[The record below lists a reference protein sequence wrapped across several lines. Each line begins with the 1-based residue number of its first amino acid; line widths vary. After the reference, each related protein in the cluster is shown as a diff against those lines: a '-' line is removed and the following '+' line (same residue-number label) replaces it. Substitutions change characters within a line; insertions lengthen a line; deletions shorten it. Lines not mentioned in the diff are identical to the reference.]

1 VTVIRTAPSSVRSQ
15 LRLAFAIVIALS
27 FLSAGLAI
35 LRLRT
40 LAQDTHDL
48 TTQPLVKERLIS
60 SWLVNISVGVRRT
73 TAIVRS
79 SDPTLNDY
87 FAEDSRTTT
96 AESSALQKQI
106 GALMS
111 SDAEKAL
118 YEDIGQA
125 RKLYLEDRN
134 RALQLKAEGKSA
146 ESLALFEQGFVPHSK
161 ALVVKVQAL
170 LTLQQHAID
179 NRAQEMLAGAD
190 RSQNVL
196 VALSLATLAFSIG
209 AGVLFARALFRRLG
223 GEPLDAAAVVAE
235 IAAGNLQAPIA
246 LRNGDQDSLM
256 ANMLRM
262 RDSLAQMV
270 GQVRE
275 STLAI
280 GHSADDI
287 AVEAR
292 DLSGRTER
300 QAASLEETASS
311 MEELTQTVGQ
321 NADNAHAANKLAE
334 DAAQVARQGGAMVE
348 ELVATMGSIDE
359 SSKRITDIIGVIDG
373 IAFQTN
379 ILALNA
385 AVEAARAGEQGRGFA
400 VVASEVRSLAQRS
413 AAAAKEIKALIEDS
427 TRRVEQ
433 GAVLAQRT
441 GSTVG
446 GIVSGIERVTTIM
459 GDIVASSR
467 EQASGI
473 GQVTDSVAQM
483 DQATQQNAGL
493 VEHAAS
499 AAAELQS
506 EAARLRELMAVFR
519 VDGAASAPAPAR
531 VHAPARSPARARTG
545 RPTAMARL
553 GAA

>member
-1 VTVIRTAPSSVRSQ
+1 VIRTAPSSVRNQ

-27 FLSAGLAI
+27 FLSTGLAI

-48 TTQPLVKERLIS
+48 TTQPLIKERLIS

-96 AESSALQKQI
+96 AESGSLQKQI
-106 GALMS
+106 GALLS
-111 SDAEKAL
+111 TDAEKAL
-118 YEDIGQA
+118 YEEIGQA
-125 RKLYLEDRN
+125 RKLYLRDRD
-134 RALQLKAEGKSA
+134 RALQLKADGNSA

-161 ALVVKVQAL
+161 ALVAKVQEL
-170 LTLQQHAID
+170 LSLQQHAID
-179 NRAQEMLAGAD
+179 QRAQEMLAGAEH
-190 RSQNVL
+190 SQNVQI
-196 VALSLATLAFSIG
+196 VLSLATLAFSIA
-209 AGVLFARALFRRLG
+209 AGMLFARALFRRLG
-223 GEPLDAAAVVAE
+223 GEPADAAAVVAE

-246 LRNGDQDSLM
+246 LAEGDQDSLM
-256 ANMLRM
+256 ANMRRM

-311 MEELTQTVGQ
+311 MEELTQAVTQ
-321 NADNAHAANKLAE
+321 NADNAHEANKLAE
-334 DAAQVARQGGAMVE
+334 DATRVARQGGAMVE

-400 VVASEVRSLAQRS
+400 VVASEVRNLAQRS

-473 GQVTDSVAQM
+473 SQVTGSVAQM
-483 DQATQQNAGL
+483 DQATQQNAGM

-499 AAAELQS
+499 TAAGLQQ
-506 EAARLRELMAVFR
+506 EAARLRELMAVFQVGDR
-519 VDGAASAPAPAR
+519 APAHA
-531 VHAPARSPARARTG
+531 HAPARARAHAR
-545 RPTAMARL
+545 RPGGAALL

>member
-1 VTVIRTAPSSVRSQ
+1 MRGQ

-35 LRLRT
+35 WRLRA
-40 LAQDTHDL
+40 LANDTHEL

-60 SWLVNISVGVRRT
+60 SWLVNISVGVKRT
-73 TAIVRS
+73 AAIARS
-79 SDPTLNDY
+79 SDPTLTDY
-87 FAEDSRTTT
+87 FADDSKQGT
-96 AESSALQKQI
+96 AGSAELQQKI
-106 GALMS
+106 GTLLS
-111 SDAEKAL
+111 TDQEKAL
-118 YEDIGQA
+118 YADIGAA
-125 RKLYLEDRN
+125 RKQYTGDRN
-134 RALQLKAEGKSA
+134 RVMQLKADGKGA
-146 ESLALFEQGFVPHSK
+146 ESLALFDSDFTPHSK
-161 ALVVKVQAL
+161 AYVAKVQQL
-170 LTLQQHAID
+170 LTMQQHAID
-179 NRAQEMLAGAD
+179 ARAQEMLDGAD

-196 VALSLATLAFSIG
+196 VALSLATLAFSIA

-223 GEPLDAAAVVAE
+223 GEPLDAAVAVAE

-275 STLAI
+275 STLVI

-300 QAASLEETASS
+300 QAASLEETAAS

-334 DAAQVARQGGAMVE
+334 DAARVARQGGAMVE

-400 VVASEVRSLAQRS
+400 VVASEVRNLAQRS
-413 AAAAKEIKALIEDS
+413 AAAAKEIKGLIEDS

-473 GQVTDSVAQM
+473 GQVTASVAQM

-493 VEHAAS
+493 VGHAAA
-499 AAAELQS
+499 AAAELQQ
-506 EAARLRELMAVFR
+506 EAARLRELMAVFQIA
-519 VDGAASAPAPAR
+519 DAAHVPAQA
-531 VHAPARSPARARTG
+531 HAPARPRAPAHAG
-545 RPTAMARL
+545 RQGVALL

>member
-1 VTVIRTAPSSVRSQ
+1 MFRTAPTSVRNQ

-27 FLSAGLAI
+27 FLSTGLAI

-48 TTQPLVKERLIS
+48 TTQPLIKERLIS
-60 SWLVNISVGVRRT
+60 NWLVNISVGVRRT

-87 FAEDSRTTT
+87 FAEDAKATT
-96 AESSALQKQI
+96 AESSALQKRI
-106 GALMS
+106 GELLS
-111 SDAEKAL
+111 TDAEKAL
-118 YEDIGQA
+118 YEEIGQT
-125 RKLYLEDRN
+125 RKLYLRDRD
-134 RALQLKAEGKSA
+134 RALQLKMDGNSA

-161 ALVVKVQAL
+161 ALIAKVQAL
-170 LTLQQHAID
+170 LKLQQHAID
-179 NRAQEMLAGAD
+179 KRAQEMLAGAD
-190 RSQNVL
+190 HSQNVQI
-196 VALSLATLAFSIG
+196 ALSLATLAFSIA

-223 GEPLDAAAVVAE
+223 GEPADAAAVVAE

-246 LRNGDQDSLM
+246 LRHGDQDSLM

-262 RDSLAQMV
+262 RDSLARMV

-280 GHSADDI
+280 GHAADDI

-311 MEELTQTVGQ
+311 MEELTQAVAQ
-321 NADNAHAANKLAE
+321 NADNAHQANQLAE
-334 DAAQVARQGGAMVE
+334 DATRVARQGGAMVE

-473 GQVTDSVAQM
+473 SQVTGNVAQM

-493 VEHAAS
+493 VGHAAS
-499 AAAELQS
+499 AAGELQL
-506 EAARLRELMAVFR
+506 EAARLRELMAVFQ
-519 VDGAASAPAPAR
+519 VEGAAPARAPAPAR
-531 VHAPARSPARARTG
+531 VRARAG
-545 RPTAMARL
+545 RHGATALL